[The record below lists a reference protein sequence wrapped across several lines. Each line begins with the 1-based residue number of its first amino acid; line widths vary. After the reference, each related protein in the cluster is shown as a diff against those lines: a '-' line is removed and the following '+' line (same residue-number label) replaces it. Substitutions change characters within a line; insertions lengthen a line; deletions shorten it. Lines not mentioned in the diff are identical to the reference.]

1 MFYGPNPG
9 RCPGLSHGAPLG
21 LGRRDSSRGLSP
33 LGLGRRGSS
42 RGVSLL
48 GLGRRGSSRGLS
60 PLGLGRQGSFTASA
74 RWGWEGVVRL
84 AASLRWT
91 RGPPPRW
98 HFFQAHSQG
107 GGGVKFFPCWR
118 AEWERHFR
126 TRTTARWM
134 VTACSRVEGVG
145 DEPVSGRARSA
156 LARLNPDGLAL
167 GRRRQNPLGE
177 PPTDGRHPRNDRLQR
192 SGSAEIPPRRQRL
205 RCDAGHR

>member
-1 MFYGPNPG
+1 MPWAFTWRPVGAG
-9 RCPGLSHGAPLG
+9 KAGFVHG
-21 LGRRDSSRGLSP
+21 
-33 LGLGRRGSS
+33 
-42 RGVSLL
+42 VC
-48 GLGRRGSSRGLS
+48 

-74 RWGWEGVVRL
+74 CWGWEGVVRHAAFPCWGWEGVVRL

-98 HFFQAHSQG
+98 HFFQAHSPG